1 MCIKKVNRMNFDF
14 MLTSEIQSE
23 IQRLILFFLFS
34 FWWKLLQELFKQSVT
49 TLLMIQWPL
58 LEKYTHIN
66 HCAMTDSCPDG
77 HIMPLWMHRANPAY
91 MTDEQPLIT

>member
-1 MCIKKVNRMNFDF
+1 MNFDF
-14 MLTSEIQSE
+14 MLTLQWGAGEIQSE
-23 IQRLILFFLFS
+23 GVRLIFFS
-34 FWWKLLQELFKQSVT
+34 FLMKTATRAFQAICHN

-77 HIMPLWMHRANPAY
+77 QIMPLWMHRANPAY
-91 MTDEQPLIT
+91 MTNEQPLIA